1 MGRRKGVI
9 THSTN
14 TNDLRTVENSEWR
27 SPCSEIRSWFGDF
40 ARRIHIL
47 HPQSGKETLKLP
59 LAIKMKKKSN
69 IINNKS
75 ETIAS
80 NPGTTARGTQKKRQ
94 EQGPFG
100 FLDNQRKK
108 QFIFPTQAAFL
119 LEVSLFILNLDSTE
133 HNINRTSSPS
143 IKF

>member
-59 LAIKMKKKSN
+59 LAIKMKKIKH
-69 IINNKS
+69 NK
-75 ETIAS
+75 T
-80 NPGTTARGTQKKRQ
+80 NQKPLRAILERRHVEHKRK
-94 EQGPFG
+94 GRSKVLLG
-100 FLDNQRKK
+100 FLTINVKN

>member
-1 MGRRKGVI
+1 
-9 THSTN
+9 
-14 TNDLRTVENSEWR
+14 
-27 SPCSEIRSWFGDF
+27 
-40 ARRIHIL
+40 
-47 HPQSGKETLKLP
+47 
-59 LAIKMKKKSN
+59 MKKKSN

-80 NPGTTARGTQKKRQ
+80 NPGTTARGAQKKRQ